1 MKGSMIMG
9 VCVGSSFGCALN
21 KELSTKKFEYETFSY
36 VLVPLLHS
44 AESKIIFESSD
55 VFCLVFC

>member
-44 AESKIIFESSD
+44 AESKINPIENID
-55 VFCLVFC
+55 R